1 MVWELTPAAAYFL
14 IDYLRRGATGRSLA
28 EVRHFYGFVVD
39 RISNHLD
46 IGRNLASAFRKGG
59 ETASAAT
66 IFAMYVPPKNEMRD
80 AFKNDKKAPRV
91 GARGPKRSAGQI
103 QGRPS
108 GAPMDGYCDRFQT
121 GMCTNGANCR
131 YRHLCRRCDREGHGE
146 HECRRGRN
154 RSKDRSRDRDQ
165 RTHDRRRDD
174 GKREERRGRREGRRH

>member
-28 EVRHFYGFVVD
+28 EVRHFYAFVVE

-80 AFKNDKKAPRV
+80 ASKHVKKAPHV
-91 GARGPKRSAGQI
+91 GAQGPKRGTGQN
-103 QGRPS
+103 QSRPL
-108 GAPMDGYCDRFQT
+108 GAPTDGYCDHFQKGT
-121 GMCTNGANCR
+121 CTRGANCR

-154 RSKDRSRDRDQ
+154 RSRSRDREQ
-165 RTHDRRRDD
+165 RARDSRRDD
-174 GKREERRGRREGRRH
+174 GKREEHRGRREGHRR